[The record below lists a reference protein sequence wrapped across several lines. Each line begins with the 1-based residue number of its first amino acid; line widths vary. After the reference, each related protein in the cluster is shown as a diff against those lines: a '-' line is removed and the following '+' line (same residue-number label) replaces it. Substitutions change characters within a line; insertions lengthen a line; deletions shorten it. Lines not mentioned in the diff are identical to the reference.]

1 MSGFLE
7 RKKSSTQ
14 SNVDPLAGLYQI
26 NLDENIPL
34 EEEALVLM
42 VRMLDNFEDFRDL
55 GDSLREIILQNE
67 IVGMHI
73 LSLLKVLIIGV
84 QKEYLTMGYLK

>member
-14 SNVDPLAGLYQI
+14 SNVDPLASLYQI

-84 QKEYLTMGYLK
+84 QKEYLIMGYLK